1 MVAVMLFVG
10 GGVLAVQ
17 RGIDALRHP
26 HEVTNFVASFLVL
39 GIAVVLESLSFRI
52 ARREFNRERGSR
64 RLWRS
69 LRSTKDTSVLVV
81 LFEDSAAIVGLVIAG
96 TGLMLTI
103 LTGTA
108 LWDGVASILI
118 GGLLGLVAVLLAS
131 ETKELLVGEAATRAD
146 RSAIRGAVLSVGD
159 VEAVGRLL
167 TMHLGPEEVLVNVEV
182 GLQDGLTGEEVT
194 AAVGR
199 IESAIRGVVP
209 EAGDIF
215 VESVHV

>member
-1 MVAVMLFVG
+1 
-10 GGVLAVQ
+10 
-17 RGIDALRHP
+17 
-26 HEVTNFVASFLVL
+26 
-39 GIAVVLESLSFRI
+39 
-52 ARREFNRERGSR
+52 
-64 RLWRS
+64 
-69 LRSTKDTSVLVV
+69 
-81 LFEDSAAIVGLVIAG
+81 
-96 TGLMLTI
+96 
-103 LTGTA
+103 
-108 LWDGVASILI
+108 
-118 GGLLGLVAVLLAS
+118 
-131 ETKELLVGEAATRAD
+131 
-146 RSAIRGAVLSVGD
+146 